1 MIYDKNNK
9 YLRSFVINH
18 KNTINTIYLVMFLS
32 FCGGEQT
39 FRENIH
45 PPPVMCPREVF
56 AKIARDFQMF
66 VFYFEPKWYIREGFS
81 FQMGQILS
89 IFRLGLFYNEVL
101 LDTVI

>member
-1 MIYDKNNK
+1 
-9 YLRSFVINH
+9 
-18 KNTINTIYLVMFLS
+18 MFLI
-32 FCGGEQT
+32 CGGEQT

-45 PPPVMCPREVF
+45 PPVMCPREVF

-66 VFYFEPKWYIREGFS
+66 VFILNLNGIQEGFS
-81 FQMGQILS
+81 FQMGQMLS